1 MTNSSS
7 RSMTMYQT
15 MCSSFKYS
23 QDNFEH
29 LSQSK
34 YIERTNRNFIRIMR
48 SKRKPN
54 FSITR
59 EPSKKTLSVV
69 KLNIDNYEYHS
80 NKFTRNKLSERICD
94 LYAFEQQNAKEYVN
108 SCKNLLKINSLL
120 SYEKKKMKNEY
131 KQFEKKKK
139 LIKDEV
145 NNANCK
151 ITEINKNVIPMYENY
166 NLFLRQK
173 IKSEKNIE
181 NDLYDKKC
189 ELYMCNH
196 RLKKKIETI
205 KNDINNMIKMRNF
218 LICVKEHLTTLPPF
232 FDEIASVANSDNS
245 AEKKFKLSHS
255 SSRKSVN
262 FLPFSKKKSIIAFH
276 NKRIS
281 VIDSC
286 LTSPTNKYSKYLD
299 KNYPIFNSVDEFIE
313 KIKNLEKK
321 NLSLNQ
327 INTEN
332 FYIIDSLKIE
342 LKSIQDQITKFDNLY
357 HDDIQ
362 KREFKLM
369 ELKSRNVSLLS
380 RISSLRLS
388 LDDHNPISLPPSPRT
403 GEFVLSL
410 SKTQNISM
418 LKFKAIV
425 TSKQY
430 TIENAY
436 IYHYIADLTQK
447 FYNKAPNY
455 FRDDYDYISHLINV
469 LFSPMNHQ
477 GSFLRKKCI
486 ELFSVL
492 EKAVDALF
500 AKHNKYMNN
509 KLISAAINELKNREK
524 TKRKNENAREQRK
537 FINEIKEKKIENV
550 IKKHKSIVLKVN
562 NFRSLSYEFKDVKKK
577 HKKKEKVKSLSLDDF
592 L

>member
-23 QDNFEH
+23 RDNFEH
-29 LSQSK
+29 LSRSK
-34 YIERTNRNFIRIMR
+34 YIERTNRNFIRLMR

-54 FSITR
+54 FFFSK
-59 EPSKKTLSVV
+59 EPSKKTLSVM

-80 NKFTRNKLSERICD
+80 NKFTRNKLSEQICD
-94 LYAFEQQNAKEYVN
+94 LYAFEQQNAKAYVN

-120 SYEKKKMKNEY
+120 SYEKEKMKNAY
-131 KQFEKKKK
+131 KQFEKKQKK
-139 LIKDEV
+139 VKDEV
-145 NNANCK
+145 KNANFQ
-151 ITEINKNVIPMYENY
+151 ITEMNTNIIPMYENY

-173 IKSEKNIE
+173 IKSEKSIE

-205 KNDINNMIKMRNF
+205 KNDINDRIKMRNF

-232 FDEIASVANSDNS
+232 FDEIASFISNSDTQIEN
-245 AEKKFKLSHS
+245 KFKVSNS
-255 SSRKSVN
+255 SLRKSAI
-262 FLPFSKKKSIIAFH
+262 FLPFSRKKSTITPH

-281 VIDSC
+281 IIDSC
-286 LTSPTNKYSKYLD
+286 SPINKYSKYLD
-299 KNYPIFNSVDEFIE
+299 KNYPIFNSVDEFME

-327 INTEN
+327 INNEN
-332 FYIIDSLKIE
+332 FYIIDSLKLE
-342 LKSIQDQITKFDNLY
+342 LKSVQDQITKFDNLY

-362 KREFKLM
+362 KGEFKVM

-380 RISSLRLS
+380 RITSLRLS
-388 LDDHNPISLPPSPRT
+388 LDDHNPISIPSSPKS
-403 GEFVLSL
+403 GDLVLSL
-410 SKTQNISM
+410 SKTQNMPM

-425 TSKQY
+425 SSKQY

-436 IYHYIADLTQK
+436 IYHYIAEFTQN
-447 FYNKAPNY
+447 FYNKASNY
-455 FRDDYDYISHLINV
+455 FNDDYDYISHLINV

-477 GSFLRKKCI
+477 GAFLRKKCI

-492 EKAVDALF
+492 EKAMDALF
-500 AKHNKYMNN
+500 AKHNKYMKN
-509 KLISAAINELKNREK
+509 KKINEVINELKNKEK
-524 TKRKNENAREQRK
+524 IKRKNEKAREQRK
-537 FINEIKEKKIENV
+537 FIDEIKEKKIENV

-562 NFRSLSYEFKDVKKK
+562 NYRSLSYEFKDVTKK